1 MSDNKIKNNELKFI
15 SFKLDNE
22 EFAVEVNNVK
32 EIIKLREITPV
43 PRSPEY
49 LLGIIN
55 LRGSIVPILDPRNKL
70 KIKVNKNTD
79 NSRIIIISNK
89 NELSG
94 ILVDSVNEVLRVNE
108 GDVEPPPKVTNKVDK
123 FYLKGMIKKDSGKRV
138 IMYLNIDEVLNIEG
152 KGFKDL
158 TEYQLEASNIEDKKE
173 LYIEED
179 QFVSF
184 YVGDEEFCLDID
196 SVKEILKLEEL
207 TVVPN
212 VPDYVIGIQSV
223 RNSLLPVIDMRRIM
237 NISNYEQN
245 NEEFI
250 KKMND
255 IIDMFVN
262 DLEYSIKNMH
272 DIVKLKDYS
281 DCELNLIIN
290 SKVVNKQGVRIILD
304 KIDEYHK
311 EIHQNAKI
319 IIDKLNNKD
328 DNIDEFFNTKIKMYQ
343 NLLKELFDELYEFMN
358 KTNKKAQRV
367 IVVEVNNILVGL
379 LVDKVSEVLRI
390 SKNKIDSTPY
400 VIANYGKEL
409 KSIAKLDEGKRLIMI
424 LDEKKLISSEDVET
438 ISNISK
444 EDEEEEKNI
453 VKESQ
458 FVIFKLD
465 DEEFGVSIDRVKEI
479 FKYEEI
485 TPVPKTLP
493 FIKGITNLRGKILP
507 VIDIKIK
514 FKDNNAKK
522 SVDNSNDNKILV
534 LIIKNKEIGIL
545 VDSVQEVLNVKED
558 KIESTPQIVATNV
571 DSQFIEGIAK
581 LNEGER
587 IVILLNIDDIL
598 TKAEFNKVNELG
610 KEDKN
615 LKKVKKNSVKKELK
629 IME

>member
-1 MSDNKIKNNELKFI
+1 MSENNEKYNELRFI
-15 SFKLDNE
+15 SFILDNE

-55 LRGSIVPILDPRNKL
+55 LRGSIVPVIDPRYKL
-70 KIKVNKNTD
+70 NIKINKNTD

-89 NELSG
+89 NDLSG

-108 GDVEPPPKVTNKVDK
+108 SDIEPPPKVMNKIDK
-123 FYLKGMIKKDSGKRV
+123 FYLEGLVKKDAGKRV
-138 IMYLNIDEVLNIEG
+138 IMYLNIHEVLNIEG
-152 KGFKDL
+152 KGFKDVD
-158 TEYQLEASNIEDKKE
+158 EYQLESNAIEEKKDI
-173 LYIEED
+173 YIEED

-223 RNSLLPVIDMRRIM
+223 RNSLLPVIDMRKIM
-237 NISNYEQN
+237 NISDYEQN
-245 NEEFI
+245 NKEFVE
-250 KKMND
+250 KLKN

-262 DLEYSIKNMH
+262 DLEYSINNNH
-272 DIVKLKDYS
+272 DIVKLKDY
-281 DCELNLIIN
+281 DECELNLIIN
-290 SKVVNKQGVRIILD
+290 SKVINKQGARIILD

-311 EIHQNAKI
+311 EIHRNAEVI
-319 IIDKLNNKD
+319 INKLMDKND
-328 DNIDEFFNTKIKMYQ
+328 DMGDFFDMKIKMYQ
-343 NLLKELFDELYEFMN
+343 KLLKELFDELLEFIN
-358 KTNKKAQRV
+358 KINKKAQRV
-367 IVVEVNNILVGL
+367 VVIEVNSILMGL

-390 SKNKIDSTPY
+390 SRDKIDSTPY
-400 VIANYGKEL
+400 VIASYGKEL

-444 EDEEEEKNI
+444 EDEEEETSV

-458 FVIFKLD
+458 FIVFKLD
-465 DEEFGVSIDRVKEI
+465 DEEFGVGIDRVKEI

-507 VIDIKIK
+507 VIDIKLK
-514 FKDNNAKK
+514 FRDHNATK
-522 SVDNSNDNKILV
+522 SVNNSNDNKILV
-534 LIIKNKEIGIL
+534 LIIKNKEIGIM
-545 VDSVQEVLNVKED
+545 VDSVQEVLSIKED

-581 LNEGER
+581 LNDGER
-587 IVILLNIDDIL
+587 IVILLNIDDIM
-598 TKAEFNKVNELG
+598 TKTEFSKVNELG
-610 KEDKN
+610 KDDKS
-615 LKKVKKNSVKKELK
+615 LKKIKKDNVKKELK